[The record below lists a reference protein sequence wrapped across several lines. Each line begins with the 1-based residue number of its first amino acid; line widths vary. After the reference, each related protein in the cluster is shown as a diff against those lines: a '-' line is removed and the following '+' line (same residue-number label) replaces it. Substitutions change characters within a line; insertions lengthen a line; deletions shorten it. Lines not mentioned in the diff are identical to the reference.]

1 MDDEQREPAGVG
13 SPILH
18 LRCPMDVDP
27 VIYRLLLGLVAN
39 VTPVVQA
46 VPPSVLVADVS
57 GSIRFFDRSPDD
69 LARMIRTRALALY
82 GLPVAIG
89 IGPTWSVAAM
99 ASRDAVH
106 CGLVAVGSSPE
117 EVAAFLHH
125 RPVGDLYGIKRAQA
139 QRLIA
144 FGVHSI
150 GLLAQLPEATVQRVL
165 GGREGRRL
173 REMACGIDR
182 RAVVPTE
189 LPHSAGAQR
198 RFPRDTLAPEAARA
212 ALLSLAVELGDRLRA
227 RKQAARALK
236 MTVTMADRSQV
247 HRSRQLPGGP
257 SAHTEDLRDTAYE
270 MYDKLGLQRAR
281 VRGIGLRCEQ
291 LVDAAAATEQLS
303 FDQGRERRLRAE
315 KAIDLLN
322 ARFGSGTVGPAAS
335 YRQAG

>member
-1 MDDEQREPAGVG
+1 
-13 SPILH
+13 
-18 LRCPMDVDP
+18 
-27 VIYRLLLGLVAN
+27 
-39 VTPVVQA
+39 
-46 VPPSVLVADVS
+46 
-57 GSIRFFDRSPDD
+57 
-69 LARMIRTRALALY
+69 
-82 GLPVAIG
+82 
-89 IGPTWSVAAM
+89 
-99 ASRDAVH
+99 
-106 CGLVAVGSSPE
+106 
-117 EVAAFLHH
+117 FLHH

-198 RFPRDTLAPEAARA
+198 RFPRDTLAPEQVRA

-227 RKQAARALK
+227 RKQAARALT

-291 LVDAAAATEQLS
+291 LVDAAAAAEQLS

-322 ARFGSGTVGPAAS
+322 ARFGSGTVG
-335 YRQAG
+335 

>member
-1 MDDEQREPAGVG
+1 MYDERTGRAAGVGVG

-18 LRCPMDVDP
+18 MRCPADVDP
-27 VIYRLLLGLVAN
+27 ALYRMLLGLVAD

-57 GSIRFFDRSPDD
+57 GSIRYFDRSPDD
-69 LARMIRTRALALY
+69 LARTIRARALALY
-82 GLPVAIG
+82 GLPVAVG

-99 ASRDAVH
+99 ASRDAVR
-106 CGLVAVGSSPE
+106 CGLVAVGSAPE

-125 RPVGDLYGIKRAQA
+125 RPIGDLYGIKRAQA
-139 QRLIA
+139 QRLTA

-173 REMACGIDR
+173 REVARGIDR

-227 RKQAARALK
+227 RKQAARAL
-236 MTVTMADRSQV
+236 TMANRSQV

-270 MYDKLGLQRAR
+270 MYDALGLQRAR

-291 LVDAAAATEQLS
+291 LIDAAAAAEQLS